1 MPQSTTNSPPAGR
14 AGRILSLVAPLAL
27 AVALLAT
34 LTGTAAGVAA
44 GGGAAPSGTS
54 ASEPAPSPTPSPTPT
69 PTPTPPPLVIGPDG
83 GLFSQFGYAPPCTR
97 NLPTFDSAGRP
108 YIRSRSG
115 DPDYT
120 GFVQTLRD
128 GAWTR
133 LDMLRALRAAY
144 PDFAGTQGA
153 GGGPTAQIVFDTVD
167 RAYTLVTV
175 RLESGDL
182 RNVMLWS
189 TDGCA
194 TWRVVELPAG
204 DIVSE
209 TWVGHNVIEG
219 PPLLLVCRVDPVVN
233 PDTGKLQRALYLS
246 RPYFAGDSITVPAL
260 TQISSRALGLGE
272 GATTASAVVS
282 RGDLSWIVWADS
294 TPRPG
299 QGSPVYVTTYDRR
312 TQALGRRVLL
322 AWSQPGNDGH
332 AQPGIVI
339 DSKGYLHVIAGAH
352 GQPFQYRQSLV
363 PYTAYEG
370 WSQLEPVGTTGYAPR
385 RGVLVE
391 EGRMTYLAFVCDQ
404 QDRLHVAYRQW
415 RRNTDTWFN
424 GALYGAL
431 SYQRHDAELGWTA
444 PRALVVPPYGD
455 YSIFAHALSL
465 DHRGRL
471 YLSASCTAGSEGST
485 RKAAM
490 ERWQQSGREGPQPP
504 LYLRRMVLVSVDG
517 GDDWR
522 FATTADLTP
531 GAPE

>member
-1 MPQSTTNSPPAGR
+1 MPPTTTTSKPASR
-14 AGRILSLVAPLAL
+14 AGRLLRLVAPLTL
-27 AVALLAT
+27 AVVLLAT
-34 LTGTAAGVAA
+34 LTASAA
-44 GGGAAPSGTS
+44 GGGAMPAGTS
-54 ASEPAPSPTPSPTPT
+54 ASEPSPSPAPTPPPTPT
-69 PTPTPPPLVIGPDG
+69 PTPTPPPLIIRPEG
-83 GLFSQFGYAPPCTR
+83 GLFSQFGYAPPFAR

-128 GAWTR
+128 GRWKR

-144 PDFAGTQGA
+144 PDFAGTLGA
-153 GGGPTAQIVFDTVD
+153 GGGPTARIVFDTED

-175 RLESGDL
+175 RLESGGL

-189 TDGCA
+189 TDSCA
-194 TWRVVELPAG
+194 SWRVVELPAG
-204 DIVSE
+204 DITCE
-209 TWVGHNVIEG
+209 AWVGHNVIEG

-233 PDTGKLQRALYLS
+233 PDTGKLQRTLYLS
-246 RPYFAGDSITVPAL
+246 RPYLSGDGITVPAL
-260 TQISSRALGLGE
+260 TQISNRALGLGE
-272 GATTASAVVS
+272 GATTASAVVTH
-282 RGDLSWIVWADS
+282 GDLSWIVWVDS
-294 TPRPG
+294 TPRPS
-299 QGSPVYVTTYDRR
+299 QGSPVYVATYDRR
-312 TQALGRRVLL
+312 TGALGGRVLL
-322 AWSQPGNDGH
+322 AWSQGGNDGH

-352 GQPFQYRQSLV
+352 GRPFQYRQSLV

-370 WSQLEPVGTTGYAPR
+370 WSQLESVGTTGYAPR
-385 RGVLVE
+385 RGALVE

-404 QDRLHVAYRQW
+404 QDRLHIAYRQW

-424 GALYGAL
+424 GGLYGAL

-444 PRALVVPPYGD
+444 PRPLVVPPYGD

-504 LYLRRMVLVSVDG
+504 LYLRRLVLVSVDG
-517 GDDWR
+517 GDNWR
-522 FATTADLTP
+522 LVTTDDMTP

>member
-1 MPQSTTNSPPAGR
+1 MASGEGAVPA
-14 AGRILSLVAPLAL
+14 
-27 AVALLAT
+27 
-34 LTGTAAGVAA
+34 
-44 GGGAAPSGTS
+44 GTS
-54 ASEPAPSPTPSPTPT
+54 AFEPSPSPTPTPSPTP
-69 PTPTPPPLVIGPDG
+69 PPAPPPLVIRPDG
-83 GLFSQFGYAPPCTR
+83 GLFSQFGYAPSFTR

-128 GAWTR
+128 GIWR
-133 LDMLRALRAAY
+133 RFDMLRALRAAY

-153 GGGPTAQIVFDTVD
+153 GGGSTARIVFDTED
-167 RAYTLVTV
+167 RAYTVVTV
-175 RLESGDL
+175 RLESGGL

-189 TDGCA
+189 TDSCG
-194 TWRVVELPAG
+194 TWRAVELPAG
-204 DIVSE
+204 DIACE
-209 TWVGHNVIEG
+209 TWTGHNVIEG

-233 PDTGKLQRALYLS
+233 PDTGKLQRTLYLS
-246 RPYFAGDSITVPAL
+246 RPYFSGDSITVPAL

-282 RGDLSWIVWADS
+282 HGDLSWIVWVDS
-294 TPRPG
+294 TPRPS
-299 QGSPVYVTTYDRR
+299 QGSPVYVATYDRR
-312 TQALGRRVLL
+312 TGALGRRVLL
-322 AWSQPGNDGH
+322 AWSQGGNDGH

-339 DSKGYLHVIAGAH
+339 DSRGYLHVIAGAH
-352 GQPFQYRQSLV
+352 GRPFQYRQSLV
-363 PYTAYEG
+363 PYSADEG
-370 WSQLEPVGTTGYAPR
+370 WSQLEQVGTTGYAQQ
-385 RGVLVE
+385 RGAGVE

-404 QDRLHVAYRQW
+404 QDRLHIAHRQW

-431 SYQRHDAELGWTA
+431 SYQRHDPELGWTA

-455 YSIFAHALSL
+455 YSIYAQALSL

-471 YLSASCTAGSEGST
+471 YLSASCMAGSEGST

-517 GDDWR
+517 GDEWR

>member
-1 MPQSTTNSPPAGR
+1 MVFA
-14 AGRILSLVAPLAL
+14 
-27 AVALLAT
+27 AVLLAT
-34 LTGTAAGVAA
+34 LSGSAASVAFPMSPVPGQA
-44 GGGAAPSGTS
+44 AAPEPT
-54 ASEPAPSPTPSPTPT
+54 ASPSPTPT
-69 PTPTPPPLVIGPDG
+69 PTPTTTPTPPPIAIQPDG
-83 GLFSQFGYAPPCTR
+83 GLFSQFGYAPPFTR
-97 NLPTFDSAGRP
+97 NLPTFDSADRP

-128 GAWTR
+128 GAWKR

-144 PDFAGTQGA
+144 PDLVGTQGA
-153 GGGPTAQIVFDTVD
+153 GGGPTAQIVFDAQD

-175 RLESGDL
+175 RLESGEL

-189 TDGCA
+189 TDSCA

-209 TWVGHNVIEG
+209 TWVGHNVIDG
-219 PPLLLVCRVDPVVN
+219 PPLLLVCRVDPEVN
-233 PDTGKLQRALYLS
+233 PDTGKLRRTLYLT
-246 RPYFAGDSITVPAL
+246 RPSFSGDGITVPAL
-260 TQISSRALGLGE
+260 TQISTRALGLGD

-282 RGDLSWIVWADS
+282 HGDLSWIVWVDS

-299 QGSPVYVTTYDRR
+299 GGSPVYVVTYDRR
-312 TQALGRRVLL
+312 AQALGPRILL
-322 AWSQPGNDGH
+322 ARSKLGNDGH

-339 DSKGYLHVIAGAH
+339 DSAGYLHVIAGAH
-352 GQPFQYRQSLV
+352 GLPFQYRQSLV

-370 WSQLEPVGTTGYAPR
+370 WSQLEQVGTTGYASQAGAP
-385 RGVLVE
+385 VE

-404 QDRLHVAYRQW
+404 QDRLHIAYRQW
-415 RRNTDTWFN
+415 RHNTDHWFD

-431 SYQRHDAELGWTA
+431 SYQRHDAETGWTA
-444 PRALVVPPYGD
+444 PRPLVIPPYKD
-455 YSIFAHALSL
+455 YSIYAHALSL

-471 YLSASCTAGSEGST
+471 YLSASCMAGSEGST

-490 ERWQQSGREGPQPP
+490 DRWRQSGSEGPQPP
-504 LYLRRMVLVSVDG
+504 LYLRRMVLVSLDG
-517 GDDWR
+517 GDNWR

-531 GAPE
+531 GAPD